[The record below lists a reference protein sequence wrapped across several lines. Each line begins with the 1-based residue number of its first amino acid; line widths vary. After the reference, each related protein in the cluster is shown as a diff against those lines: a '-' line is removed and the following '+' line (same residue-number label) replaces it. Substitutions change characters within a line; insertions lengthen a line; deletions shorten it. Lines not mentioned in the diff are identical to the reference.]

1 MSTALD
7 APQRAEKV
15 ESAEERAPVATS
27 TAGTLEDHVPP
38 ALRFPRVL
46 AGFVALVGA
55 VFWIYSYQRLHHT
68 DLWGHLAYGRLLCA
82 TQALPATEP
91 LMPLAQGMPFVDTSW
106 LAQVVG
112 YRAVA
117 HWGPPG
123 MQFLH
128 AATIA
133 TCFAL
138 LAWGFYHRTRHFMI
152 SAAGLALFETLN
164 WYQFQIVRPQ
174 MAGLV
179 CFVVVLAMLSARRWR
194 PLNWGAIPLT
204 FAVWANLHGSFVVG
218 LALVACACLGRA
230 IDVGRR
236 TRRLAAPFRDV
247 PARRLLL
254 ILELAAVA
262 ALLNPYGLRLYAEV
276 LTFSENPNLRNLIEW
291 DPLSFRTMQ
300 GQLSA
305 ATALALAI
313 VYRLSPRR
321 VSAGEIL
328 ALVAFGGAALWS
340 ARMLIW
346 WTPIAGGCF
355 VIHAQAAWRRFF
367 PLGSLLKKATVPLD
381 NANLL
386 DKAHLLERDI
396 SLIQEA
402 ASVRSGKWTVV
413 TVGLAWIFFA
423 WTPFGIHVLHGR
435 VRGIKDS
442 VSRATPVAAVAWL
455 REHPPAGLV
464 FNVFEWGDYLIWAG
478 PPDVKVFVTSH
489 AHLVPREIWRDY
501 LSVINLSSGWNDV
514 FDRYDVQTLVLDKSE
529 RGALISNLR
538 ENKQWKRS
546 FEDELAV
553 IFTRQ
558 AASAEPS
565 H

>member
-1 MSTALD
+1 MSTTLD
-7 APQRAEKV
+7 TQQPVEKGGQAPPGSLISCGLDLPVGASPRFSTGCQTPAPA
-15 ESAEERAPVATS
+15 SAT
-27 TAGTLEDHVPP
+27 GNLEDHVPR

-46 AGFVALVGA
+46 AGFVALIGA
-55 VFWIYSYQRLHHT
+55 VFWCYSFQRLHHT

-82 TQALPATEP
+82 TRTLPATEP
-91 LMPLAQGMPFVDTSW
+91 LMPLARGMPLVDTAW

-112 YRAVA
+112 YRALA

-123 MQFLH
+123 VQFLH
-128 AATIA
+128 AAAIA
-133 TCFAL
+133 TCLAM
-138 LAWGFYHRTRHFMI
+138 LAWGFYRRTRHFAI
-152 SAAGLALFETLN
+152 SAAGLALFEMLN

-179 CFVVVLAMLSARRWR
+179 CFVLVLAMLSARRWR
-194 PLNWGAIPLT
+194 RVYWAAIPLT

-218 LALVACACLGRA
+218 LALVACASLGRM
-230 IDVGRR
+230 IDVWRR
-236 TRRLAAPFRDV
+236 TGRLVAPFRDA
-247 PARRLLL
+247 PARRGLLL
-254 ILELAAVA
+254 TELAAVA
-262 ALLNPYGLRLYAEV
+262 ALLSPYGLRLYVEV
-276 LTFSENPNLRNLIEW
+276 LTFAENPNLRNLIEW

-300 GQLSA
+300 GQLAA

-321 VSAGEIL
+321 VPAGQIL
-328 ALVAFGGAALWS
+328 ALVALGGAALWS

-346 WTPIAGGCF
+346 WTPIAAGCF
-355 VIHAQAAWRRFF
+355 VIHGHAAWRRFY
-367 PLGSLLKKATVPLD
+367 PLENRAT
-381 NANLL
+381 AT
-386 DKAHLLERDI
+386 
-396 SLIQEA
+396 
-402 ASVRSGKWTVV
+402 VRSGKWSVV
-413 TVGLAWIFFA
+413 TVGLAWIFFS

-442 VSRATPVAAVAWL
+442 VSKDTPVAAVAWL
-455 REHPPAGLV
+455 REHPPSGLV
-464 FNVFEWGDYLIWAG
+464 FNIFEWGDYLIWDG
-478 PPDVKVFVTSH
+478 PPDVKVFVTSQ

-501 LSVINLSSGWNDV
+501 MSVINLSSGWNDV
-514 FDRYDVQTLVLDKSE
+514 FDRYDVQTLMLDKSE

-546 FEDELAV
+546 FEDDLAV

-558 AASAEPS
+558 TDGVEQS